1 VFQSVEFCSH
11 KIWIKQPQIFNNKK
25 YKKKHSKLNLK
36 GYSWPISFEPKS
48 SRYYEGINP
57 KQSPN
62 PNHGPNRSD
71 QKKQKKNH
79 VTLCRIEKICQ
90 ARSNSAESRDSDL
103 KSKKATLL
111 SRRNHLGIFTQTD
124 LTKKKEED
132 GDGGEE

>member
-1 VFQSVEFCSH
+1 
-11 KIWIKQPQIFNNKK
+11 
-25 YKKKHSKLNLK
+25 
-36 GYSWPISFEPKS
+36 
-48 SRYYEGINP
+48 
-57 KQSPN
+57 
-62 PNHGPNRSD
+62 
-71 QKKQKKNH
+71 